1 MWRVIVG
8 SLTAVFIVIGQA
20 WAMPTDVSTVGVLN
34 CGGSCQA
41 GTTLTAARL
50 ITGDT
55 SNPEGASF
63 QDHYSFVL
71 TGPVDL
77 SGKAYGL
84 NFTPTFN
91 IENLSFT
98 LFDPSLSPLGS
109 AIAVPNGS
117 GVQFAS
123 FSFSGLVSGAY
134 TLLVSGLIPQAYG
147 GGQYLLSGDFTQA
160 AVSSVPVPAAM
171 WLFVSALI
179 GMFSLTQ
186 MRKRS
191 PLA

>member
-8 SLTAVFIVIGQA
+8 SLAAVFIVIGQA
-20 WAMPTDVSTVGVLN
+20 WAMPTDVSTVGTLN

-50 ITGDT
+50 APGDT
-55 SNPEGASF
+55 TNPDGASF
-63 QDHYSFVL
+63 QDHYSFIL
-71 TGPVDL
+71 TGPVNL

-91 IENLSFT
+91 VENLSFT
-98 LFDPSLSPLGS
+98 LFDPSMSPLGS

-147 GGQYLLSGDFTQA
+147 GGQYLLSGDFTQG

>member
-8 SLTAVFIVIGQA
+8 SLTAVFITIGQA
-20 WAMPTDVSTVGVLN
+20 WAAPTDVSTVGVLN

-50 ITGDT
+50 VPGDT
-55 SNPEGASF
+55 TNTDGASF

-71 TGPVDL
+71 TGPVNL
-77 SGKAYGL
+77 SGKGFAL
-84 NFTPTFN
+84 NFDSTFN
-91 IENLSFT
+91 IAGLSFA
-98 LFDPSLSPLGS
+98 LFDPSLTQLGS
-109 AIAVPNGS
+109 TIAVPDGS
-117 GVQFAS
+117 GVQFTS
-123 FSFSGLVSGAY
+123 FSFSNLVSGAY

-160 AVSSVPVPAAM
+160 SVSSVPVPAAM

-191 PLA
+191 PHA